1 MRSGDRS
8 IIPLVTGTLYSLQAL
23 ADRPRPAAE
32 VGGKAFHLARLVA
45 AGLPVPDGFAIA
57 ATAGPQAVGREE
69 LERAAA
75 SLGEPLAVRSSAS
88 VEDGAERAA
97 PGLFATRLGVRAAD
111 LTAAVAEVLASAG
124 GPAIA
129 AYLRGAPPPA
139 MAVVVQRQVAGIGGV
154 LYTRPPAGRDDDTM
168 WIESGSRRAVVDRRG
183 APREVDADFPLDGAA
198 LRELARLGLAA
209 ERAIGASG
217 ERGAD
222 VEWIAGADRLWLV
235 QARPRTGPLPGARP
249 EDPAIA
255 AALAFS
261 RGDARTWQWDAAH
274 NPDPLSPAQAGLVDL
289 VADLGDEEMRLV
301 GGYLYTAPRPGKRPA
316 VDGDVDVVELFTAR
330 AAPAMERALEPVERD
345 EPPALADALAAYRSV
360 YAVYIGE
367 LAPALR
373 RARAISGGSAPA
385 PSWSA
390 VARSLTGG
398 ADASPAALAPAWD
411 VAAPSFDETGEIARA
426 RSRLAG
432 PRQAP
437 RSGSDRIAEIAEADD
452 LYFFRA
458 QRAVRRALQGLAARW
473 GIAAHDDAIFYL
485 PLALVRRHADAA
497 TRPTDDELAAAH
509 AARAARAEARARA
522 MPLAF
527 SNGRR
532 RDPLAAPNAPDLW
545 RGRAA
550 GGGSARGPVA
560 IVGDLGHLDR
570 DPRGCVVA
578 ATSVTPAA
586 LVQLAGA
593 VALVCEHGGALGHAA
608 ALARELG
615 MPCVVGCAGI
625 TRELRPGDQLLVDG
639 DAGLV
644 ARVGRDDD

>member
-1 MRSGDRS
+1 MYHCG
-8 IIPLVTGTLYSLQAL
+8 VAATLYPLQAL
-23 ADRPRPAAE
+23 AARPRPVAE
-32 VGGKAFHLARLVA
+32 VGGKAFHLAQLVA

-57 ATAGPQAVGREE
+57 ATAGAETVGRAE

-75 SLGEPLAVRSSAS
+75 PLGEPLAVRSSAS

-97 PGLFATRLGVRAAD
+97 PGLFATRLGVRMAD
-111 LTAAVAEVLASAG
+111 LTEAVAEVLASAG
-124 GPAIA
+124 GPAVA
-129 AYLRGAPPPA
+129 AYLGGAPPPA
-139 MAVVVQRQVAGIGGV
+139 MAVVVQRQVSGVGGV
-154 LYTRPPAGRDDDTM
+154 LYTRPPIGPDDDAM
-168 WIESGSRRAVVDRRG
+168 WIESGSLRAVVDREG
-183 APREVDADFPLDGAA
+183 AAREVDADFPLDRAA

-209 ERAIGASG
+209 EQAIGASR

-222 VEWIAGADRLWLV
+222 VEWIADGDRLWLV
-235 QARPRTGPLPGARP
+235 QARPRTGPPPGTRP

-255 AALAFS
+255 AALFFS
-261 RGDARTWQWDAAH
+261 RGDPRTWQWDAAH

-301 GGYLYTAPRPGKRPA
+301 GGYLYTAPRPAKRSP
-316 VDGDVDVVELFTAR
+316 VDGDVVELFTAR
-330 AAPAMERALEPVERD
+330 AAPAMERALEPVERH
-345 EPPALADALAAYRSV
+345 EPPALAEALAAYRSV
-360 YAVYIGE
+360 YAVYAGE

-373 RARAISGGSAPA
+373 RARAASGAFTSAPA
-385 PSWSA
+385 SSA
-390 VARSLTGG
+390 VARSLSGG
-398 ADASPAALAPAWD
+398 AAAALAPAWD
-411 VAAPSFDETGEIARA
+411 VAAPAFDETGEIARA

-432 PRQAP
+432 RGHAAP
-437 RSGSDRIAEIAEADD
+437 SDGDRIAEIAEADD

-458 QRAVRRALQGLAARW
+458 QRAVRRALLALAVRW
-473 GIAAHDDAIFYL
+473 DIAAPDDAIFYL

-497 TRPTDDELAAAH
+497 TRPTDDELAAAR
-509 AARAARAEARARA
+509 AARATRAEARARA

-527 SNGRR
+527 SDGRR

-578 ATSVTPAA
+578 APSVTPAA

-644 ARVGRDDD
+644 VRVGRDDD